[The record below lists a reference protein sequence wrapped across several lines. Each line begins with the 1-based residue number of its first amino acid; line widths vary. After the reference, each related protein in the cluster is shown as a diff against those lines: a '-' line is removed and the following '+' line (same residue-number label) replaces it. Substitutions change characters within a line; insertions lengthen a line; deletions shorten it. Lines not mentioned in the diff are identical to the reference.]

1 MKTNV
6 VFEYAGEN
14 METVHDKVAVT
25 GEITEC
31 GFAVMMAATNRDG
44 AFVPATVGLRKVN
57 YAKLVGVEPCE
68 ADSVAVCSADVLVG
82 RFVNASGAWDELSSN
97 RQMQSGAV
105 RVGIPFVYGL
115 YNFTPVR
122 NGANKKISWWIS
134 REGIGHALYCFTA
147 NYTPEIGYQFQHIS
161 NYISM
166 FEEQFGTPDGKP
178 KFKKPPVGGRNAA
191 VVRIKVHPDV
201 GPAYIV
207 EVPSDEIGS
216 IDEWAREHLE
226 NWTCVELK
234 DSNSAPEAS
243 PSSETSTRV
252 RDICGDMCRC
262 HVYHDATSGTDKMRF
277 WLRAAFS
284 RPSDMLEVRK
294 ELKANFG
301 SGTGTHTYDDGSF
314 DVIIE
319 KLVPFAF
326 SNADLESFADNAV
339 TLIENVLHAKA
350 TSVSWNAGH
359 CESDDDVLLTEV
371 ERKVISDAVKG
382 GTHA

>member
-68 ADSVAVCSADVLVG
+68 ADSDAVCSADVLVG

-97 RQMQSGAV
+97 RQVQSGAV

-178 KFKKPPVGGRNAA
+178 KSKKAPVGGRNVA
-191 VVRIKVHPDV
+191 VVRIKVYPDV

-216 IDEWAREHLE
+216 IGEWASEHLE
-226 NWTCVELK
+226 NGTVVELK

-243 PSSETSTRV
+243 PSSETGTRV

-262 HVYHDATSGTDKMRF
+262 HVYHDAASGTDKMRF

-301 SGTGTHTYDDGSF
+301 SGAGTHTYDDGSF
-314 DVIIE
+314 DVIIQR
-319 KLVPFAF
+319 LVPFAF

-359 CESDDDVLLTEV
+359 CESDDDVLLTAEEQSIV
-371 ERKVISDAVKG
+371 SRQA
-382 GTHA
+382 

>member
-97 RQMQSGAV
+97 RQVQSGAV

-178 KFKKPPVGGRNAA
+178 KFKKTPVGGRNVA
-191 VVRIKVHPDV
+191 VVRIKVYPDV

-216 IDEWAREHLE
+216 IDEWASEHLE
-226 NWTCVELK
+226 NGTFVELK

-243 PSSETSTRV
+243 PSPETSTRV

-262 HVYHDATSGTDKMRF
+262 HVYHDAASGTDKMRF

-301 SGTGTHTYDDGSF
+301 SGAGTHTYDDGSF
-314 DVIIE
+314 DVIIQR
-319 KLVPFAF
+319 LVPFAF

-359 CESDDDVLLTEV
+359 CESDDDALLTEK
-371 ERKVISDAVKG
+371 ERSIVSRQA
-382 GTHA
+382 

>member
-25 GEITEC
+25 GEITDC

-44 AFVPATVGLRKVN
+44 VFVPAAVGLRKVN

-68 ADSVAVCSADVLVG
+68 ADSDAVCSADVLVG

-97 RQMQSGAV
+97 RQVQSGAV

-178 KFKKPPVGGRNAA
+178 KFKKTTVGGRNVA
-191 VVRIKVHPDV
+191 VVRIKVYPDV

-216 IDEWAREHLE
+216 IGEWASEHLE
-226 NWTCVELK
+226 NGTFVELK

-262 HVYHDATSGTDKMRF
+262 HVYHDAASGTDKMRF

-301 SGTGTHTYDDGSF
+301 SGAGTHTYDDGSF

-326 SNADLESFADNAV
+326 SNADLENFADKAV
-339 TLIENVLHAKA
+339 TLIENVLHTEA

-359 CESDDDVLLTEV
+359 CESDDDALLTEK
-371 ERKVISDAVKG
+371 ERSIVSRKA
-382 GTHA
+382 

>member
-97 RQMQSGAV
+97 RQVQSGAV

-166 FEEQFGTPDGKP
+166 FEEQFGTPEGKP
-178 KFKKPPVGGRNAA
+178 KFKKTPVGGRNVA

-216 IDEWAREHLE
+216 IGEWASEHLE
-226 NWTCVELK
+226 NGTFVELK

-243 PSSETSTRV
+243 PSPETSTRV

-262 HVYHDATSGTDKMRF
+262 HVYHDAASGTDKMRF

-301 SGTGTHTYDDGSF
+301 SGAGTHTYDDGFF
-314 DVIIE
+314 DVIIQR
-319 KLVPFAF
+319 LVPFAF

-359 CESDDDVLLTEV
+359 CESDDDVLLTAEEQSIV
-371 ERKVISDAVKG
+371 SRQA
-382 GTHA
+382 

>member
-97 RQMQSGAV
+97 RQVQSGAV

-178 KFKKPPVGGRNAA
+178 KFKKTTVGGRNVA
-191 VVRIKVHPDV
+191 VARIKVYPDV

-216 IDEWAREHLE
+216 IDEWASEHLE
-226 NWTCVELK
+226 NGTFVELK

-243 PSSETSTRV
+243 PSPETSTRV

-262 HVYHDATSGTDKMRF
+262 HVYHDAASGTDKMRF

-301 SGTGTHTYDDGSF
+301 SGAGTHTYDDGSF
-314 DVIIE
+314 DVIIQR
-319 KLVPFAF
+319 LVPFAF

-359 CESDDDVLLTEV
+359 CESDDDVLLTAEEQSIV
-371 ERKVISDAVKG
+371 SRQA
-382 GTHA
+382 

>member
-97 RQMQSGAV
+97 RPVQSGAV

-166 FEEQFGTPDGKP
+166 FEEQFGTPEGKP
-178 KFKKPPVGGRNAA
+178 KFKKTPVGGRNVA
-191 VVRIKVHPDV
+191 VVRIKVYPDV

-216 IDEWAREHLE
+216 IGEWASEHLE
-226 NWTCVELK
+226 NGTFVELK

-243 PSSETSTRV
+243 PSPETSTRV

-262 HVYHDATSGTDKMRF
+262 HVYHDAASGTDKMRF

-301 SGTGTHTYDDGSF
+301 SGAGTHTYDDGSF
-314 DVIIE
+314 DVIIQR
-319 KLVPFAF
+319 LVPFAF

-359 CESDDDVLLTEV
+359 CESDDDVLLTAEEQSIV
-371 ERKVISDAVKG
+371 SRQA
-382 GTHA
+382 

>member
-97 RQMQSGAV
+97 RQVQSGAV

-166 FEEQFGTPDGKP
+166 FEEQFGTPEGKP
-178 KFKKPPVGGRNAA
+178 KFKKTPVGGRNVA

-201 GPAYIV
+201 GPTYIV

-226 NWTCVELK
+226 NWTRVELK

-243 PSSETSTRV
+243 PSPETSTRV

-262 HVYHDATSGTDKMRF
+262 HVYHDAASGTDKMRF

-301 SGTGTHTYDDGSF
+301 SGAGTHTYDDGSF
-314 DVIIE
+314 DVIIQR
-319 KLVPFAF
+319 LVPFAF

-359 CESDDDVLLTEV
+359 CESDDDVLLTAEEQSIV
-371 ERKVISDAVKG
+371 SRQA
-382 GTHA
+382 

>member
-31 GFAVMMAATNRDG
+31 GFAVMMAATNSDG

-97 RQMQSGAV
+97 RQVQSGAV

-166 FEEQFGTPDGKP
+166 FEEQFGTPEGKP
-178 KFKKPPVGGRNAA
+178 KFKKTPVGGRNVA
-191 VVRIKVHPDV
+191 VVRIKVYPDV

-216 IDEWAREHLE
+216 IGEWASEHLE
-226 NWTCVELK
+226 NGTFVELK

-243 PSSETSTRV
+243 PSPETSTRV

-262 HVYHDATSGTDKMRF
+262 HVYHDAASGTDKMRF

-301 SGTGTHTYDDGSF
+301 SGAGTHTYDDGSF
-314 DVIIE
+314 DVIIQR
-319 KLVPFAF
+319 LVPFAF

-359 CESDDDVLLTEV
+359 CESDDDVLLTAEEQSIV
-371 ERKVISDAVKG
+371 SRQA
-382 GTHA
+382 

>member
-97 RQMQSGAV
+97 RQVQSGAV

-147 NYTPEIGYQFQHIS
+147 NYTPEIGSQFQHIS

-178 KFKKPPVGGRNAA
+178 KFKKTPVGGRNVA

-226 NWTCVELK
+226 NWTRVELK

-243 PSSETSTRV
+243 PSPEPSTRV

-262 HVYHDATSGTDKMRF
+262 HVYHDAASGTDKMRF

-301 SGTGTHTYDDGSF
+301 SGAGTHTYDDGSF
-314 DVIIE
+314 DVIIQR
-319 KLVPFAF
+319 LVPFAF

-359 CESDDDVLLTEV
+359 CESDDDVLLTAEEQSIV
-371 ERKVISDAVKG
+371 SRQA
-382 GTHA
+382 

>member
-97 RQMQSGAV
+97 RQVQSGAV

-166 FEEQFGTPDGKP
+166 FEEQFGTPEGKP
-178 KFKKPPVGGRNAA
+178 KFKKTPVGGRNVA
-191 VVRIKVHPDV
+191 VVRIKVYPDV

-216 IDEWAREHLE
+216 IGEWASEHLE
-226 NWTCVELK
+226 NGTFVELK

-243 PSSETSTRV
+243 PSPETSTRV

-262 HVYHDATSGTDKMRF
+262 HVYHDAASGTDKMRF

-301 SGTGTHTYDDGSF
+301 SGAGTHTYDDGSF
-314 DVIIE
+314 DVIIQR
-319 KLVPFAF
+319 LVPFAF

-359 CESDDDVLLTEV
+359 CESDDDVLLTEK
-371 ERKVISDAVKG
+371 ERSIVSRQA
-382 GTHA
+382 

>member
-68 ADSVAVCSADVLVG
+68 TDSVAVCSADVLVG

-97 RQMQSGAV
+97 RQVQSGAV

-178 KFKKPPVGGRNAA
+178 KFKKPPVGGRNVA

-216 IDEWAREHLE
+216 IDEWASEHLE
-226 NWTCVELK
+226 KGTFVELK
-234 DSNSAPEAS
+234 DSNSAPEVP

-262 HVYHDATSGTDKMRF
+262 HVYHDAASGTDKMRF

-301 SGTGTHTYDDGSF
+301 SGAGTHTYDDGSF
-314 DVIIE
+314 DVIIQR
-319 KLVPFAF
+319 LVPFAF

-359 CESDDDVLLTEV
+359 CESDDDVLLTAEEQSIV
-371 ERKVISDAVKG
+371 SRQA
-382 GTHA
+382 

>member
-97 RQMQSGAV
+97 RQVQSGAV

-166 FEEQFGTPDGKP
+166 FEEQFGTPEGKP
-178 KFKKPPVGGRNAA
+178 KFKKTPVGGRNVA
-191 VVRIKVHPDV
+191 VVRIKVYPDV

-216 IDEWAREHLE
+216 IGEWASEHLE
-226 NWTCVELK
+226 NGTFVELK

-243 PSSETSTRV
+243 PSPETSTRV

-262 HVYHDATSGTDKMRF
+262 HVYHDAASGTDKMRF

-301 SGTGTHTYDDGSF
+301 SGAGTHTYDDGSF
-314 DVIIE
+314 DVIIQR
-319 KLVPFAF
+319 LVPFAF

-359 CESDDDVLLTEV
+359 CESDDDVLLTAEEQSIV
-371 ERKVISDAVKG
+371 SRQA
-382 GTHA
+382 

>member
-97 RQMQSGAV
+97 RQVQSGAV

-166 FEEQFGTPDGKP
+166 FEEQFGTPEGKP
-178 KFKKPPVGGRNAA
+178 KFKKTPVGGRNVA
-191 VVRIKVHPDV
+191 VVRIKVYPDV

-226 NWTCVELK
+226 NWTRVELK

-243 PSSETSTRV
+243 PSPEPSTRV

-262 HVYHDATSGTDKMRF
+262 HVYHDAAFGTDKMRF

-301 SGTGTHTYDDGSF
+301 NGAGTHTYDDGSF
-314 DVIIE
+314 DVIIQR
-319 KLVPFAF
+319 LVPFAF

-359 CESDDDVLLTEV
+359 CESDDDVLLTAEEQSIV
-371 ERKVISDAVKG
+371 SRQA
-382 GTHA
+382 

>member
-14 METVHDKVAVT
+14 METVHGKVAVT

-97 RQMQSGAV
+97 RQVQSGAV

-178 KFKKPPVGGRNAA
+178 KFKKTTVGGRNVA
-191 VVRIKVHPDV
+191 VARIKVYPDV

-216 IDEWAREHLE
+216 IGEWASEHLE
-226 NWTCVELK
+226 NGTFVELK

-243 PSSETSTRV
+243 PSPETSTRV

-262 HVYHDATSGTDKMRF
+262 HVYHDAASGTDKMRF

-301 SGTGTHTYDDGSF
+301 SGAGTHTYDDGSF
-314 DVIIE
+314 DVIIQR
-319 KLVPFAF
+319 LVPFAF

-359 CESDDDVLLTEV
+359 CESDDDVLLTAEEQSIV
-371 ERKVISDAVKG
+371 SRQA
-382 GTHA
+382 

>member
-14 METVHDKVAVT
+14 METVYDKVAVT

-97 RQMQSGAV
+97 RQVQSGAV

-166 FEEQFGTPDGKP
+166 FEEQFGTPEGKP
-178 KFKKPPVGGRNAA
+178 KFKKTPVGGRNVA
-191 VVRIKVHPDV
+191 VVRIKVYPDV

-216 IDEWAREHLE
+216 IGEWASEHLE
-226 NWTCVELK
+226 NGTFVELK

-243 PSSETSTRV
+243 PSPETSTRV

-262 HVYHDATSGTDKMRF
+262 HVYHDAASGTDKMRF

-301 SGTGTHTYDDGSF
+301 SGAGTHTYDDGSF
-314 DVIIE
+314 DVIIQR
-319 KLVPFAF
+319 LVPFAF

-359 CESDDDVLLTEV
+359 CESDDDVLLTAEEQSIV
-371 ERKVISDAVKG
+371 SRQA
-382 GTHA
+382 

>member
-97 RQMQSGAV
+97 RQVQSGAV

-178 KFKKPPVGGRNAA
+178 KFKKTTVGGRNVA
-191 VVRIKVHPDV
+191 VARIKVYPDV

-207 EVPSDEIGS
+207 EAPSDEIGS
-216 IDEWAREHLE
+216 IGEWASEHLE
-226 NWTCVELK
+226 NGTFVELK

-243 PSSETSTRV
+243 PSPETSTRV

-262 HVYHDATSGTDKMRF
+262 HVYHDAASGTDKMRF
-277 WLRAAFS
+277 WLRVAFS

-301 SGTGTHTYDDGSF
+301 SGAGTHTYDDGSF
-314 DVIIE
+314 DVIIQR
-319 KLVPFAF
+319 LVPFAF

-359 CESDDDVLLTEV
+359 CESDDDVLLTAEEQSIV
-371 ERKVISDAVKG
+371 SRQA
-382 GTHA
+382 

>member
-25 GEITEC
+25 GEITDC

-44 AFVPATVGLRKVN
+44 VFVPAAVGLRKVN

-68 ADSVAVCSADVLVG
+68 ADSDAVCSADVLVG

-97 RQMQSGAV
+97 RQVQSGAV

-178 KFKKPPVGGRNAA
+178 KSKKAPVGGRNVAA
-191 VVRIKVHPDV
+191 LRSIPMSDRPISLRSLLMKLAVSTSGRESIWRTGPVLNRRIPTPHLRLPPHPKSAISSNTSATLV
-201 GPAYIV
+201 GATWMPFASRSTPMWVLPISSRFPPAR
-207 EVPSDEIGS
+207 S
-216 IDEWAREHLE
+216 I
-226 NWTCVELK
+226 
-234 DSNSAPEAS
+234 
-243 PSSETSTRV
+243 TST
-252 RDICGDMCRC
+252 
-262 HVYHDATSGTDKMRF
+262 SG
-277 WLRAAFS
+277 
-284 RPSDMLEVRK
+284 
-294 ELKANFG
+294 
-301 SGTGTHTYDDGSF
+301 
-314 DVIIE
+314 
-319 KLVPFAF
+319 
-326 SNADLESFADNAV
+326 
-339 TLIENVLHAKA
+339 
-350 TSVSWNAGH
+350 
-359 CESDDDVLLTEV
+359 
-371 ERKVISDAVKG
+371 
-382 GTHA
+382 

>member
-25 GEITEC
+25 GEITDC

-97 RQMQSGAV
+97 RQVQSGAV

-166 FEEQFGTPDGKP
+166 FEEQFGTPEGKP
-178 KFKKPPVGGRNAA
+178 KFKKTPVGGRNVA
-191 VVRIKVHPDV
+191 VVRIKVYPDV

-216 IDEWAREHLE
+216 IDEWASEHLE
-226 NWTCVELK
+226 NGTFVELK

-252 RDICGDMCRC
+252 RDICGDMCHC
-262 HVYHDATSGTDKMRF
+262 HVYHDAASGTDKMRF

-284 RPSDMLEVRK
+284 RPSDMREVRK

-301 SGTGTHTYDDGSF
+301 SGAGTHTYDDGSF
-314 DVIIE
+314 DVIIQR
-319 KLVPFAF
+319 LVPFAF

-359 CESDDDVLLTEV
+359 CESDDDVLLTAEEQSIV
-371 ERKVISDAVKG
+371 SRQA
-382 GTHA
+382 

>member
-68 ADSVAVCSADVLVG
+68 ADSDAVCSADVLVG

-97 RQMQSGAV
+97 RQVQSGAV

-178 KFKKPPVGGRNAA
+178 KFKKTTVGGRNVA
-191 VVRIKVHPDV
+191 VVRIKVYPDV

-216 IDEWAREHLE
+216 IGEWASEHLE
-226 NWTCVELK
+226 NGTFVELK

-243 PSSETSTRV
+243 PSSETSTRI

-301 SGTGTHTYDDGSF
+301 SGAGTHTYDDGSF

>member
-97 RQMQSGAV
+97 RQVQSGAV

-178 KFKKPPVGGRNAA
+178 KFKKTTVGGRNVA
-191 VVRIKVHPDV
+191 VARIKVHPDV

-216 IDEWAREHLE
+216 IDEWASEHLE
-226 NWTCVELK
+226 NGTFVELK

-243 PSSETSTRV
+243 PSSKTSTRV
-252 RDICGDMCRC
+252 RDICGDMCHC
-262 HVYHDATSGTDKMRF
+262 HVYHDAASGTDKMRF

-284 RPSDMLEVRK
+284 RPSDMREVRK

-301 SGTGTHTYDDGSF
+301 SGAGTHTYDDGSF
-314 DVIIE
+314 DVIIQR
-319 KLVPFAF
+319 LVPFAF

-359 CESDDDVLLTEV
+359 CESDDDVLLTAEEQSIV
-371 ERKVISDAVKG
+371 SRQA
-382 GTHA
+382 

>member
-68 ADSVAVCSADVLVG
+68 ADSDAVCSADVLVG

-97 RQMQSGAV
+97 RQVQSGAV

-178 KFKKPPVGGRNAA
+178 KSKKAPVGGRNVDAI
-191 VVRIKVHPDV
+191 RFKVYPNV

-207 EVPSDEIGS
+207 EVPSGEVDN
-216 IDEWAREHLE
+216 IDEWLSEHME
-226 NWTCVELK
+226 SDATFVELK
-234 DSNSAPEAS
+234 STDSTSKNT
-243 PSSETSTRV
+243 SSDENADIRV
-252 RDICGDMCRC
+252 RDICGDKCQC
-262 HVYHDATSGTDKMRF
+262 YVYYDKASGQNKMRF
-277 WLRAAFS
+277 WLRAAFP
-284 RPSDMLEVRK
+284 RPADMIEVRTA
-294 ELKANFG
+294 LKANFG
-301 SGTGTHTYDDGSF
+301 SGAGTHTYDDGSF

-326 SNADLESFADNAV
+326 SNADLENFADKAV
-339 TLIENVLHAKA
+339 TLIENVLHTEA

-359 CESDDDVLLTEV
+359 CESDDDALLTEK
-371 ERKVISDAVKG
+371 ERSIVSRQA
-382 GTHA
+382 

>member
-97 RQMQSGAV
+97 RQVQSGAV

-166 FEEQFGTPDGKP
+166 FEEQFGTPEGKP
-178 KFKKPPVGGRNAA
+178 KFKKTPVGGRNVA
-191 VVRIKVHPDV
+191 VARIKVYPDV

-216 IDEWAREHLE
+216 IDEWASEHLE
-226 NWTCVELK
+226 NGTFVELK

-252 RDICGDMCRC
+252 RDICGDMCHC
-262 HVYHDATSGTDKMRF
+262 HVYHDAASGTDKMRF

-284 RPSDMLEVRK
+284 RPSDMREVRK

-301 SGTGTHTYDDGSF
+301 SGAGTHTYDDGSF
-314 DVIIE
+314 DVIIQR
-319 KLVPFAF
+319 LVPFAF

-359 CESDDDVLLTEV
+359 CESDDDVLLTAEEQSIV
-371 ERKVISDAVKG
+371 SRQA
-382 GTHA
+382 

>member
-44 AFVPATVGLRKVN
+44 AFVPAAVGLRKVN

-68 ADSVAVCSADVLVG
+68 ADSDAVCSADVLVG

-97 RQMQSGAV
+97 RQVQSGAV

-178 KFKKPPVGGRNAA
+178 KSKKAPVGGRNVA
-191 VVRIKVHPDV
+191 VVRIKVYPDV

-216 IDEWAREHLE
+216 IGEWASEHLE
-226 NWTCVELK
+226 NGTFVELK

-243 PSSETSTRV
+243 PSPETSTRV

-262 HVYHDATSGTDKMRF
+262 HVYHDAASGTDKMRF

-301 SGTGTHTYDDGSF
+301 SGAGTHTYDDGSF
-314 DVIIE
+314 DVIIQR
-319 KLVPFAF
+319 LVPFAF

-359 CESDDDVLLTEV
+359 CESDNDVLLTAEEQSIV
-371 ERKVISDAVKG
+371 SRQA
-382 GTHA
+382 

>member
-97 RQMQSGAV
+97 RQVQSGAV

-166 FEEQFGTPDGKP
+166 FEEQFGTPEGKP
-178 KFKKPPVGGRNAA
+178 KFKKTPVGGRNVA

-226 NWTCVELK
+226 NWTRVELK

-243 PSSETSTRV
+243 PSPETSTRV
-252 RDICGDMCRC
+252 RDICGDMCHC
-262 HVYHDATSGTDKMRF
+262 HVYHDAASGTDKMRF

-301 SGTGTHTYDDGSF
+301 SGAGTHTYDDGSF
-314 DVIIE
+314 DVIIQR
-319 KLVPFAF
+319 LVPFAF

-359 CESDDDVLLTEV
+359 CESDDDVLLTAEEQSIV
-371 ERKVISDAVKG
+371 SRQA
-382 GTHA
+382 

>member
-44 AFVPATVGLRKVN
+44 AFVPTAVGLRKVN

-68 ADSVAVCSADVLVG
+68 ADSDAVCSADVLVG

-97 RQMQSGAV
+97 RQVQSGAV

-178 KFKKPPVGGRNAA
+178 KFKKTTVGGRNVA
-191 VVRIKVHPDV
+191 VVRIKVYPDV

-216 IDEWAREHLE
+216 IGEWASEHLE
-226 NWTCVELK
+226 NGTFVELK

-262 HVYHDATSGTDKMRF
+262 HVYHDAASGTDKMRF

-301 SGTGTHTYDDGSF
+301 SGAGTHTYDDGSF
-314 DVIIE
+314 DVIIQR
-319 KLVPFAF
+319 LVPFAF

-359 CESDDDVLLTEV
+359 CESDDDALLTEK
-371 ERKVISDAVKG
+371 ERSIVSRQA
-382 GTHA
+382 

>member
-14 METVHDKVAVT
+14 METVYDKVAVT

-97 RQMQSGAV
+97 RQVQSGAV

-178 KFKKPPVGGRNAA
+178 KFKKTPVGGRNVA
-191 VVRIKVHPDV
+191 VVRIKVYPDV

-216 IDEWAREHLE
+216 IGEWASEHLE
-226 NWTCVELK
+226 NGTFVELK

-243 PSSETSTRV
+243 HSSETSTRV
-252 RDICGDMCRC
+252 RDICGDMCHC
-262 HVYHDATSGTDKMRF
+262 HVYHDAASGTDKMRF

-284 RPSDMLEVRK
+284 RPSDMREVRK

-301 SGTGTHTYDDGSF
+301 SGAGTHTYDDGSF
-314 DVIIE
+314 DVIIQR
-319 KLVPFAF
+319 LVPFAF

-359 CESDDDVLLTEV
+359 CESDDDVLLTAEEQSIV
-371 ERKVISDAVKG
+371 SRQA
-382 GTHA
+382 

>member
-97 RQMQSGAV
+97 RQVQSGAV

-166 FEEQFGTPDGKP
+166 FEEQFGTPEGKP
-178 KFKKPPVGGRNAA
+178 KFKKTPVGGRNVA
-191 VVRIKVHPDV
+191 VVRIKVYPDV

-216 IDEWAREHLE
+216 IGEWASEHLE
-226 NWTCVELK
+226 NGTFVELK

-243 PSSETSTRV
+243 PSPEPSTRI

-262 HVYHDATSGTDKMRF
+262 HVYHDAASGTDKMRF

-301 SGTGTHTYDDGSF
+301 SGAGTHTYDDGSF
-314 DVIIE
+314 DVIIQR
-319 KLVPFAF
+319 LVPFAF

-359 CESDDDVLLTEV
+359 CESDDDVLLTAEEQSIV
-371 ERKVISDAVKG
+371 SRQA
-382 GTHA
+382 

>member
-25 GEITEC
+25 GEITEW

-97 RQMQSGAV
+97 RQVQSGAV

-166 FEEQFGTPDGKP
+166 FEEQFGTPEGKP
-178 KFKKPPVGGRNAA
+178 KFKKTPVGGRNVA
-191 VVRIKVHPDV
+191 VVRIKVYPDV

-216 IDEWAREHLE
+216 IGEWASEHLE
-226 NWTCVELK
+226 NGTFVELK

-243 PSSETSTRV
+243 PSPEPSTRV

-262 HVYHDATSGTDKMRF
+262 HVYHDAASGTDKMRF

-284 RPSDMLEVRK
+284 RPSDMREVRK

-301 SGTGTHTYDDGSF
+301 SGAGTHTYDDGSF
-314 DVIIE
+314 DVIIQR
-319 KLVPFAF
+319 LVPFAF

-359 CESDDDVLLTEV
+359 CESDDDVLLTAEEQSIV
-371 ERKVISDAVKG
+371 SRQA
-382 GTHA
+382 

>member
-25 GEITEC
+25 GEITDC

-44 AFVPATVGLRKVN
+44 VFVPAAVGLRKVN

-68 ADSVAVCSADVLVG
+68 ADSDAVCSADVLVG

-97 RQMQSGAV
+97 RQVQSGAV

-178 KFKKPPVGGRNAA
+178 KFKKTTVGGRNVA
-191 VVRIKVHPDV
+191 VVRIKVYPDV

-216 IDEWAREHLE
+216 IGEWASEHLE
-226 NWTCVELK
+226 NGTFVELK

-243 PSSETSTRV
+243 PSPETSTRV

-262 HVYHDATSGTDKMRF
+262 HVYHDAASGTDKMRF

-301 SGTGTHTYDDGSF
+301 SGAGTHTYDDGSF
-314 DVIIE
+314 DVIIQR
-319 KLVPFAF
+319 LVPFAF

-359 CESDDDVLLTEV
+359 CESDDDVLLTAEEQSIV
-371 ERKVISDAVKG
+371 SRQA
-382 GTHA
+382 

>member
-25 GEITEC
+25 GEITDC

-44 AFVPATVGLRKVN
+44 VFVPAAVGLRKVN

-68 ADSVAVCSADVLVG
+68 ADSDAVCSADVLVG

-97 RQMQSGAV
+97 RQVQSGAV

-166 FEEQFGTPDGKP
+166 FEEQFGTPEGKP
-178 KFKKPPVGGRNAA
+178 KFKKPPVGGRNVA
-191 VVRIKVHPDV
+191 VVRIKVYPDV

-216 IDEWAREHLE
+216 IGEWASEHLE
-226 NWTCVELK
+226 NGTFVELK

-243 PSSETSTRV
+243 PSPETSTRV

-262 HVYHDATSGTDKMRF
+262 HVYHDAASGTDKMRF

-301 SGTGTHTYDDGSF
+301 SGAGTHTYDDGSF
-314 DVIIE
+314 DVIIQR
-319 KLVPFAF
+319 LVPFAF

-359 CESDDDVLLTEV
+359 CESDDDALLTEK
-371 ERKVISDAVKG
+371 ERSIVSRQA
-382 GTHA
+382 

>member
-178 KFKKPPVGGRNAA
+178 KFKKPPVGGRNVA
-191 VVRIKVHPDV
+191 VVRIKVYPDV

-216 IDEWAREHLE
+216 IGEWASEHLE
-226 NWTCVELK
+226 KGTFVELK
-234 DSNSAPEAS
+234 DSNSAPEVS

-262 HVYHDATSGTDKMRF
+262 HVYHDAASGTDKMRF

-301 SGTGTHTYDDGSF
+301 SGAGTHTYDDGSF
-314 DVIIE
+314 DVIIQR
-319 KLVPFAF
+319 LVPFAF

-359 CESDDDVLLTEV
+359 CESDDDVLLTAEEQSIV
-371 ERKVISDAVKG
+371 SRQA
-382 GTHA
+382 

>member
-25 GEITEC
+25 GEITDC

-44 AFVPATVGLRKVN
+44 VFVPAAVGLRKVN

-68 ADSVAVCSADVLVG
+68 ADSDAVCSADVLVG

-97 RQMQSGAV
+97 RQVQSGAV
-105 RVGIPFVYGL
+105 RVGNPFVYGL

-178 KFKKPPVGGRNAA
+178 KSKKAPVGGRNVA
-191 VVRIKVHPDV
+191 VVRIKVYPDV

-216 IDEWAREHLE
+216 IGEWASEHLE
-226 NWTCVELK
+226 NGTFVELK

-243 PSSETSTRV
+243 PSPETSTRV

-262 HVYHDATSGTDKMRF
+262 HVYHDAASGTDKMRF

-301 SGTGTHTYDDGSF
+301 SGAGTHTYDDGSF
-314 DVIIE
+314 DVIIQR
-319 KLVPFAF
+319 LVPFAF

-359 CESDDDVLLTEV
+359 CESDNDVLLTAEEQSIV
-371 ERKVISDAVKG
+371 SRQA
-382 GTHA
+382 

>member
-25 GEITEC
+25 GEITDC

-97 RQMQSGAV
+97 RQVQSGAV

-178 KFKKPPVGGRNAA
+178 KFKKTSVGGRNVA
-191 VVRIKVHPDV
+191 VARIKVYPDV

-216 IDEWAREHLE
+216 IDEWASEHLE
-226 NWTCVELK
+226 NGTFVELK

-252 RDICGDMCRC
+252 RDICGDMCHC
-262 HVYHDATSGTDKMRF
+262 HVYHDAASGTDKMRF

-284 RPSDMLEVRK
+284 RPSDMREVRK

-301 SGTGTHTYDDGSF
+301 SGAGTHTYDDGSF
-314 DVIIE
+314 DVIIQR
-319 KLVPFAF
+319 LVPFAF

-359 CESDDDVLLTEV
+359 CESDDDVLLTAEEQSIV
-371 ERKVISDAVKG
+371 SRQA
-382 GTHA
+382 